1 MYYKIIVYK
10 KNYTKIETK
19 KGLRKVVYFQ
29 KVATYHGIHKTT
41 LTKKYLQVWEK
52 WKDTCYH
59 ISEILET
66 EQDTIIEN
74 YNTKAKKYG
83 VLVGV

>member
-10 KNYTKIETK
+10 KKYLKIETK

-29 KVATYHGIHKTT
+29 KVATYHNIHKAI
-41 LTKKYLQVWEK
+41 LSKKMIETWGKYQEW
-52 WKDTCYH
+52 DYH
-59 ISEILET
+59 ITQVLET
-66 EQDTIIEN
+66 QRDTIIEN
-74 YNTKAKKYG
+74 YNAKAKKYG